1 MLTSDTNTVPIN
13 LGAEIYLNIQINF
26 HIKVKGSI
34 IESTCII
41 HVLDVV
47 KAYNRKQFNTTDN
60 FNDKQHQFKLKQ
72 KNDAL

>member
-34 IESTCII
+34 IESTCPGC
-41 HVLDVV
+41 
-47 KAYNRKQFNTTDN
+47 RKSV
-60 FNDKQHQFKLKQ
+60 
-72 KNDAL
+72 